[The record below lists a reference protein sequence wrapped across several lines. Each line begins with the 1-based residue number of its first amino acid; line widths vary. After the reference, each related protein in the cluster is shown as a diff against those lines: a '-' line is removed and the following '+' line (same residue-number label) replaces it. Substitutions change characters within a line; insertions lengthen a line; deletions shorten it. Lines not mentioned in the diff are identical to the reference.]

1 MRLKAF
7 YLEESVY
14 NPGWY
19 LIRVDV
25 TQLPFTTIVGSLNV
39 LPARLMMLSY
49 ANYLRFCRDVLNAD
63 IRGKNLFYPVAYFK
77 RSNELMIFIK
87 LLNAR
92 AKFVLWEDEHP
103 DFKEHEKALKEL
115 EEKRN
120 LKKTEN

>member
-1 MRLKAF
+1 
-7 YLEESVY
+7 
-14 NPGWY
+14 
-19 LIRVDV
+19 
-25 TQLPFTTIVGSLNV
+25 
-39 LPARLMMLSY
+39 
-49 ANYLRFCRDVLNAD
+49 
-63 IRGKNLFYPVAYFK
+63 
-77 RSNELMIFIK
+77 MIFIK